1 MKRRKFIGLACAG
14 TGVALFGGTSV
25 LLTACGGCNKE
36 GMMDM
41 GGAATEVVEGA
52 FDAMLPV
59 PPTMPATAAT
69 LSAQRTTAGVFKG
82 KTSSVSGYQSGG
94 ILGSTLTATKGDTVN
109 AVFQNNLNE
118 ASNLHWHG
126 LLTPANMDGHPKDV
140 AQPGG
145 SLTYAFP
152 VVNRAGTYWY
162 HPHPDMKTAK
172 QAYEGLAGFFLVTDA
187 EEQALGL
194 PSGEYDLPLVIQDKR
209 ADSNGNFSYSPD
221 MTDMMNGLLGESVLV
236 NGVHSPF
243 AEVVARTYRLR
254 LLNGS
259 NGRIYNLALSNG
271 EAFIL
276 IGSDGGLLA
285 APEAVTAILL
295 APGERADVLVSF
307 AGQAV
312 GSEVFLESKTFDGGE
327 YQGKQAF
334 SILKFKVAESS
345 TNSFEIPAV
354 LSGYALL
361 PEASAT
367 RSRSF
372 DISNGGGHGGH
383 GGGMMAMHNIGGKSY
398 DESRIDETITAGAT
412 ELWTFDNTE
421 GIDPHP
427 MHLHGALFQVLD
439 RTGGRGQVFP
449 HEKGWKDTVLAMP
462 GEKVRVIA
470 AFGQEKGVF
479 VFHCHN
485 LEHEDSGMML
495 QMEIN

>member
-1 MKRRKFIGLACAG
+1 MELAGAG

-25 LLTACGGCNKE
+25 LLTACGGCNKDD
-36 GMMDM
+36 MMNM
-41 GGAATEVVEGA
+41 GGVAPKVVEGA
-52 FDAMLPV
+52 FDALLPV
-59 PPTMPATAAT
+59 PPTMPASAAT
-69 LSAQRTTAGVFKG
+69 LSAQRTTAAVFKG

-94 ILGSTLTATKGDTVN
+94 ILGSTLTATKGGAVN
-109 AVFQNNLNE
+109 VLFQNNLAE
-118 ASNLHWHG
+118 PSNIHWHG
-126 LLTPANMDGHPKDV
+126 LITPANMDGHPKDV

-145 SLTYAFP
+145 SLTYSFP

-162 HPHPDMKTAK
+162 HPHPDLKTAK

-209 ADSNGNFSYSPD
+209 ADAAGNFAYAP
-221 MTDMMNGLLGESVLV
+221 TDTDVMNGLLGESVLV

-243 AEVVARTYRLR
+243 SEVAARTYRLR

-271 EAFIL
+271 EAFML

-307 AGQAV
+307 AGQPV
-312 GSEVFLESKTFDGGE
+312 GAEVFLESKTFNGSD

-334 SILKFKVAESS
+334 RILKFKVTENS
-345 TNSFEIPAV
+345 TDSFEVPAA
-354 LSGYALL
+354 LSSYAPLS
-361 PEASAT
+361 EAAAT

-383 GGGMMAMHNIGGKSY
+383 SGGMAMHNIGGKSY
-398 DESRIDETITAGAT
+398 DESRIDETITAGAA

-439 RTGGRGQVFP
+439 RTGGRGQVLP

-462 GEKVRVIA
+462 GEKVRVIV

-495 QMEIN
+495 QMEIK

>member
-1 MKRRKFIGLACAG
+1 MKRRKFIGWAGAG
-14 TGVALFGGTSV
+14 TGVALFGGTSA
-25 LLTACGGCNKE
+25 LLTACGGCNKDD
-36 GMMDM
+36 MMDM
-41 GGAATEVVEGA
+41 DGVAPEVVEGA
-52 FDAMLPV
+52 FDTLLPV
-59 PPTMPATAAT
+59 PPTMPADAAPLTAQQTTAAI
-69 LSAQRTTAGVFKG
+69 FKG
-82 KTSSVSGYQSGG
+82 KTSNVLGYQNGG
-94 ILGSTLTATKGDTVN
+94 ILGPTLKATTGDTVN
-109 AVFQNNLNE
+109 VLFQNNLAE
-118 ASNLHWHG
+118 PSNIHWHG
-126 LLTPANMDGHPKDV
+126 LLTPADMDGHPKDV
-140 AQPGG
+140 AQTGG
-145 SLTYAFP
+145 SLTYSFP
-152 VVNRAGTYWY
+152 VANRAGTYWY
-162 HPHPDMKTAK
+162 HPHQDLKTAK
-172 QAYEGLAGFFLVTDA
+172 QAYEGLAGFFLVSDA

-209 ADSNGNFSYSPD
+209 ADAAGNFAYAPAD
-221 MTDMMNGLLGESVLV
+221 ADVMNGLLGGNVLV
-236 NGVHSPF
+236 NGVHAPF
-243 AEVVARTYRLR
+243 AEVATRTYRLR

-271 EAFIL
+271 EAFML

-285 APEAVTAILL
+285 APEAATTILL

-312 GSEVFLESKTFDGGE
+312 GAEVFLESKIFDGGD

-334 SILKFKVAESS
+334 RILKFKVGQTETENFTIPSALSNFSSIPESQ
-345 TNSFEIPAV
+345 
-354 LSGYALL
+354 
-361 PEASAT
+361 AT
-367 RSRSF
+367 RTRSF

-383 GGGMMAMHNIGGKSY
+383 GGGMMVMHNINGKSY
-398 DESRIDETITAGAT
+398 DESRIDETIAAGAT
-412 ELWTFDNTE
+412 ELWVFDNTE

-439 RTGGRGQVFP
+439 RTGGRGQVLP

-462 GEKVRVIA
+462 GEKVRVIV